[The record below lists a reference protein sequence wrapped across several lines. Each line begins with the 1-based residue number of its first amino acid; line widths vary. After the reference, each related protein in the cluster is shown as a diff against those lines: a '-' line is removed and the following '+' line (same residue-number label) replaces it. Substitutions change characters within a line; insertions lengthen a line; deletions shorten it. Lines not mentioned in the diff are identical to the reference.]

1 MLASIDIQ
9 TKYIEQIMSE
19 FDKYQ
24 AEKATYIK
32 AKIESE
38 NKFDD
43 VSNEPRKE
51 NSIIIYLNDP
61 NGITELEK
69 EVVQAK
75 QFLPE
80 DYRDMIFLINL
91 LKRNDF
97 SELFILR
104 SRKVKSDKGHDKEKE
119 YKIRR
124 IDKRNI
130 RIVYVPLN
138 KNILKTDKPVY
149 LIVTGGIKTDSK
161 QAEVY
166 NRANNLRETVI
177 NFIKKYENLKMSPEE
192 IESYIQRQKI
202 IEEQIIKAINPNGYG
217 TK

>member
-149 LIVTGGIKTDSK
+149 LIVTGGIKTD
-161 QAEVY
+161 
-166 NRANNLRETVI
+166 
-177 NFIKKYENLKMSPEE
+177 
-192 IESYIQRQKI
+192 
-202 IEEQIIKAINPNGYG
+202 
-217 TK
+217 

>member
-1 MLASIDIQ
+1 
-9 TKYIEQIMSE
+9 MSE